1 MSLSNATRQTESLGL
16 GGLSLIDVGN
26 VVSLKRKLKMAT
38 KRSVNKHP
46 VVEKPSPKADPW
58 TIHVQSKL
66 VELESVKAASDRKWG
81 ENRLTTLVSSELR
94 EKFWIQN
101 SRIHQAME
109 AKDQAKFDSSIAG
122 MIRAY
127 GVLDQWATEEGLEP
141 ASSIPRIE
149 WEMQNGQTMVIVRT
163 VNEAVAI
170 QTQRQDLSN
179 QHIWSMQ
186 EIEVL
191 MADEIVQ
198 QMIKIKAL
206 VPTAQVTKFKKLG
219 GETGFDDFEND
230 LTFSDN
236 DTMEYKFNS
245 EQAERFKNGQ
255 NQRDHG

>member
-1 MSLSNATRQTESLGL
+1 
-16 GGLSLIDVGN
+16 
-26 VVSLKRKLKMAT
+26 MAT

-94 EKFWIQN
+94 EKFWLQN
-101 SRIHQAME
+101 SRIHQAMM

-141 ASSIPRIE
+141 ASAIPRIE

-179 QHIWSMQ
+179 HHIWSMQ

-191 MADEIVQ
+191 MADEGVQ
-198 QMIKIKAL
+198 QMIKLKAL
-206 VPTAQVTKFKKLG
+206 VPTAQLTKFKKIG

-245 EQAERFKNGQ
+245 AQAERFKNGQ

>member
-1 MSLSNATRQTESLGL
+1 MATRSKTA
-16 GGLSLIDVGN
+16 N
-26 VVSLKRKLKMAT
+26 P
-38 KRSVNKHP
+38 NKHP
-46 VVEKPSPKADPW
+46 VVEQPSPKADPW

-81 ENRLTTLVSSELR
+81 ENRLNTLVSSELR

-101 SRIHQAME
+101 GRLHQAME
-109 AKDQAKFDSSIAG
+109 AKDLAKFDSSVAG

-141 ASSIPRIE
+141 ASAIPRIE

-179 QHIWSMQ
+179 HHIWSMQ
-186 EIEVL
+186 EMEVL
-191 MADEIVQ
+191 MADPRMQEV
-198 QMIKIKAL
+198 IKIKAL
-206 VPTAQVTKFKKLG
+206 VPTAQLTSFKPTSEFKPG
-219 GETGFDDFEND
+219 GATGFDDFEND

-245 EQAERFKNGQ
+245 AQAERF
-255 NQRDHG
+255 RDGRKT

>member
-1 MSLSNATRQTESLGL
+1 
-16 GGLSLIDVGN
+16 
-26 VVSLKRKLKMAT
+26 MAT
-38 KRSVNKHP
+38 KRTANKHP
-46 VVEKPSPKADPW
+46 MVEKPSPKADPW

-101 SRIHQAME
+101 SRLHQAME
-109 AKDQAKFDSSIAG
+109 FKDRAKFDSSLAG

-127 GVLDQWATEEGLEP
+127 NVLDQWATEEGLEP

-179 QHIWSMQ
+179 HHIWSMQ
-186 EIEVL
+186 ELEAL
-191 MADEIVQ
+191 LADERMQAV
-198 QMIKIKAL
+198 IKIKAL
-206 VPTAQVTKFKKLG
+206 VPTAQLTSFKPTSEFKLG
-219 GETGFDDFEND
+219 GATGFDDFEND

-245 EQAERFKNGQ
+245 AQAERFKNGSI
-255 NQRDHG
+255 